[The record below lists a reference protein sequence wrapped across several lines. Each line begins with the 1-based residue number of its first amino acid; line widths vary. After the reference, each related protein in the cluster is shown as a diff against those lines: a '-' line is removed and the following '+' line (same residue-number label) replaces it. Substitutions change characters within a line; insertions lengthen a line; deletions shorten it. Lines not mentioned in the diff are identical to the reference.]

1 MAEGVENK
9 RKKVPTLKK
18 RSDFLSVAS
27 TRQKWITP
35 AFIIQLG
42 KADEGI
48 TRVGYTA
55 SKKVGNAVARSRAK
69 RRMREVVRNLA
80 GACNFKNR
88 DYVFI
93 ARQEIL
99 TYPFDQLIRDA
110 KWALKRLEGLK
121 QKKKEGA

>member
-1 MAEGVENK
+1 MSEDVENK
-9 RKKVPTLKK
+9 GKKVPTLKK

-69 RRMREVVRNLA
+69 RRLREVVRNMA

>member
-1 MAEGVENK
+1 MTDVIENK
-9 RKKVPTLKK
+9 GKKLPTLKK
-18 RSDFLSVAS
+18 RSEFLSVAS

-42 KADEGI
+42 KNENDEPRI
-48 TRVGYTA
+48 GYTA

-69 RRMREVVRNLA
+69 RRMREVVRNVA
-80 GACNFKNR
+80 GACLFKNR

-110 KWALKRLEGLK
+110 KWALKRLDGLK